1 MLGLSELGQHL
12 KEAREQKQISL
23 DDLQQTTK
31 IQKRYLIAIEEGR
44 FDTLPGIFYAR
55 AFVKTYAEAIGLDP
69 EPLFDQYKDELPN
82 PQREAV
88 NLPSRAARTKPAPS
102 PKKRTKKG
110 SFVPAIVAIL
120 FIAIIVVG
128 IWVMAQGGGTRDD
141 GAIAPD
147 DSENLDA
154 EFSPGVGTDPEED
167 LEAEEAEE
175 AEEADEVEMDEPE
188 PLEEEPEPEP
198 STTLSF
204 SRSDGNTSFYE
215 LENGRLTD
223 VRIEL
228 SGRTYI
234 DVKNALGRVFFS
246 GEFANTEDLPP
257 LDIEAEERVILNFG
271 ASQHVDLFI
280 NGEPFEFPLDIT
292 HQKVDITILE
302 ALE

>member
-69 EPLFDQYKDELPN
+69 EPLFDQYRDELPN
-82 PQREAV
+82 PQREAA
-88 NLPSRAARTKPAPS
+88 NLPSRAARTKPS

-120 FIAIIVVG
+120 FIVLIVVG
-128 IWVMAQGGGTRDD
+128 IWVMAQGSGTRDD
-141 GAIAPD
+141 DAIAPD

-154 EFSPGVGTDPEED
+154 EFSLGVGTDSEDELEEG
-167 LEAEEAEE
+167 LEEEEE
-175 AEEADEVEMDEPE
+175 EEEVETIEPE
-188 PLEEEPEPEP
+188 PVEEVPEP
-198 STTLSF
+198 SSTLSF
-204 SRSDGNTSFYE
+204 TRSEGNTSFYE

-246 GEFANTEDLPP
+246 GEPSNTEDIPT
-257 LDIEAEERVILNFG
+257 LDLEAEERVIFNFG
-271 ASQHVDLFI
+271 ASQHVDLLI

-292 HQKVDITILE
+292 HQKVDITILDE
-302 ALE
+302 ASE